1 MSSYSEETVSAPP
14 AKKRKTSNSDSATNS
29 VSQENHSA
37 GKVGGIRITIRR
49 HLSGLITLFNNI
61 LVFASEQA
69 TMADNGSVDNQ
80 MQIDEGLYSRQL

>member
-37 GKVGGIRITIRR
+37 GKVGGILITIRR
-49 HLSGLITLFNNI
+49 HP
-61 LVFASEQA
+61 
-69 TMADNGSVDNQ
+69 
-80 MQIDEGLYSRQL
+80 